1 MIRLFLEEPK
11 GFYLYI
17 GITSL
22 YLKDTTGKPKMQDG
36 ILAKRRTDSLCRIQK
51 SASKKQKTLTSLRQI
66 W

>member
-36 ILAKRRTDSLCRIQK
+36 ILAKRKKDSLCRTQK
-51 SASKKQKTLTSLRQI
+51 SAGGEQKS
-66 W
+66 